1 MFEKAFKMSVDNEM
15 QILGYQMSYFE
26 VKNELV
32 MLNCNFEL
40 NYGEVEEKVSIKT
53 VVCGHVVGLKMWTKR
68 YI

>member
-32 MLNCNFEL
+32 MLSFEL

>member
-1 MFEKAFKMSVDNEM
+1 
-15 QILGYQMSYFE
+15 MSYFE

-32 MLNCNFEL
+32 MLSFEL